1 MLSGE
6 AIIEEIE
13 KGNIVIKPF
22 DKESVGPNNYSV
34 HIGNELLIYE
44 NDILE
49 CKKKSKTRKI
59 IIPEEGYILRPGEL
73 YLSRTTEYTESNHFV
88 PLLCGRFSLAS
99 LGVMIHITAGFG
111 DNGFKG
117 TWTLEICCVKP
128 VKIYPNMK
136 VGELCYFPVVGP
148 ENIKYQGKY
157 LGQIDTTASR
167 IYEDE
172 FFKN

>member
-22 DKESVGPNNYSV
+22 DKESVGPNSYSV

-44 NDILE
+44 NDVLE

-59 IIPEEGYILRPGEL
+59 IIPEDGYILRPGE
-73 YLSRTTEYTESNHFV
+73 
-88 PLLCGRFSLAS
+88 
-99 LGVMIHITAGFG
+99 
-111 DNGFKG
+111 
-117 TWTLEICCVKP
+117 
-128 VKIYPNMK
+128 KIYPNMK

-148 ENIKYQGKY
+148 ENIKYKGKY

>member
-6 AIIEEIE
+6 GIIEEIK
-13 KGNIVIKPF
+13 KGNIVIEPF
-22 DKESVGPNNYSV
+22 DKECVGPNSYNV
-34 HIGNELLIYE
+34 HIGNELLVYE
-44 NDILE
+44 DDLLE

-111 DNGFKG
+111 DNGFKN
-117 TWTLEICCVKP
+117 TV
-128 VKIYPNMK
+128 Y
-136 VGELCYFPVVGP
+136 
-148 ENIKYQGKY
+148 
-157 LGQIDTTASR
+157 
-167 IYEDE
+167 
-172 FFKN
+172 

>member
-22 DKESVGPNNYSV
+22 DKESVGPNSYSV

-44 NDILE
+44 NDVLE
-49 CKKKSKTRKI
+49 CKKKSETRKI
-59 IIPEEGYILRPGEL
+59 IIPEDGYILRPGEL
-73 YLSRTTEYTESNHFV
+73 YLSRTVEYTESNHFV

-136 VGELCYFPVVGP
+136 DAKTQTKLS
-148 ENIKYQGKY
+148 KMKW
-157 LGQIDTTASR
+157 
-167 IYEDE
+167 
-172 FFKN
+172 